1 MYNEAPTA
9 TIMVVDDIPANL
21 KLLEEMLQRQ
31 GYRVMQFPRGAMALK
46 AATKNPP
53 DLILLDVMMPEMDG
67 FEVCQRLKADESLKD
82 IPVLFISALDDT
94 DSKLKAFSKGGLDY
108 ITKPFQEAE
117 VLARVKTH
125 LDLRRMRK
133 ALEEE
138 LQWAGE
144 MQKVLL
150 RPRIIGSEKVDFL
163 VSYRPV
169 RSIYCGGDYYDVI
182 SLSKDRYL
190 LLLGDVSGHGVKAAL
205 ITAILKAIIYPEY
218 VKDALNRDL
227 SPADFLSWLN
237 ERMNFELKKTTGMFV
252 TFFAGVLDLERRT
265 FRYANAGQ
273 NYPIMIRKNEIKELA
288 VSGAGIGMMAPLSYT
303 DETVA
308 IQPGDVLNLFTDGL
322 TELDAPEGK
331 KTLDALAIF
340 EAIQDTEN
348 YHNRILRKALDK
360 SGASDFADD
369 ITLVTAII
377 R

>member
-322 TELDAPEGK
+322 T
-331 KTLDALAIF
+331 
-340 EAIQDTEN
+340 
-348 YHNRILRKALDK
+348 
-360 SGASDFADD
+360 
-369 ITLVTAII
+369 
-377 R
+377 